1 MDVHGLPL
9 TNAMLV
15 PLNPADGDPSD
26 VPWEMLS
33 RAELG
38 IEAPS
43 VQIKDEQSAGIVFDW
58 NGNQVAR
65 TGRIVAVDRL
75 GMVRFLDAE

>member
-1 MDVHGLPL
+1 
-9 TNAMLV
+9 MLV
-15 PLNPADGDPSD
+15 PLDPTNGAPSE
-26 VPWEMLS
+26 VPWEMLD

-43 VQIKDEQSAGIVFDW
+43 VQIQDPRSEGIVFDW

-65 TGRIVAVDRL
+65 TGRVVAVDRL
-75 GMVRFLDAE
+75 GMVRFLDAR